1 MKPLKQLT
9 SSNNDVDLEVIAF
22 GFTVLER
29 KVAALVIP
37 NIVRRWLA
45 LPLAHA
51 ITMLAVVVLWGNND
65 CSMLVG
71 GEFSD
76 NIAPSL
82 VVVNTQSNDESFIGV
97 GHETKRA
104 T

>member
-1 MKPLKQLT
+1 MKTLEQLT
-9 SSNNDVDLEVIAF
+9 SSNNDVDLEVVAF
-22 GFTVLER
+22 GFTVDER

-37 NIVRRWLA
+37 DIVRRCLA

-51 ITMLAVVVLWGNND
+51 ITVLAVVVLWSND
-65 CSMLVG
+65 DTSMFVG
-71 GEFSD
+71 GEFRD

-82 VVVNTQSNDESFIGV
+82 VVVNTQSHDESFIGV
-97 GHETKRA
+97 GHKTKGA